1 MNPADMTR
9 NLREAGLRPT
19 LGRTTVL
26 NLMAQAGGAP
36 RCCEDLY
43 RSAMRAGR
51 ALNVSSIAH
60 ALADLERA
68 GFIERFTSKEER
80 RLYYRLPARD
90 KAGPSLPVVLEHHG
104 RRTPLDEPL
113 VALRLARWLADQG
126 EVLGERDSLVVRIER
141 GTPSAPEGTDH

>member
-1 MNPADMTR
+1 MNPADTPQS
-9 NLREAGLRPT
+9 LRGAGLRPT

-36 RCCEDLY
+36 QCCEDLY
-43 RSAMRAGR
+43 RSAMQAGR

-80 RLYYRLPARD
+80 RLYYRLPVRAQ
-90 KAGPSLPVVLEHHG
+90 AGPGQPLVLEHHG
-104 RRTPLDEPL
+104 RRTRLDDPLI
-113 VALRLARWLADQG
+113 ALRLARWLADQG
-126 EVLGERDSLVVRIER
+126 EVLAEDDTLVVRIER
-141 GTPSAPEGTDH
+141 GTPSAPDGSGH